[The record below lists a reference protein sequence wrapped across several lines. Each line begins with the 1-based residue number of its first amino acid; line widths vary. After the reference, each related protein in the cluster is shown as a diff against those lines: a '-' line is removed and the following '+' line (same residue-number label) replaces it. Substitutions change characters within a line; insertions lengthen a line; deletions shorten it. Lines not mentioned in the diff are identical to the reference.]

1 MGNVMCQCLINESK
15 DKQGGNISIEDLK
28 QDINKNNENLDKLKI
43 NENTLTDQK
52 EEFNQKTGQKILL
65 KKYKQEQNL
74 IHNIDYN
81 TNTGSKKNE
90 KVNHIIKKNS
100 FKIKS

>member
-1 MGNVMCQCLINESK
+1 MCQCLINESK

-28 QDINKNNENLDKLKI
+28 EDINKNNNENIDKLKI

-52 EEFNQKTGQKILL
+52 EDYNQKTGQKILL

-81 TNTGSKKNE
+81 TNTGSKKM
-90 KVNHIIKKNS
+90 KKLII
-100 FKIKS
+100 